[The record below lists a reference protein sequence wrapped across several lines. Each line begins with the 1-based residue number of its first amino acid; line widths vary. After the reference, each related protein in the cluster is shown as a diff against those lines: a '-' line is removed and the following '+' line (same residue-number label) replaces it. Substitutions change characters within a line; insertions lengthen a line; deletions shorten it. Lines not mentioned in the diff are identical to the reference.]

1 MTINE
6 ILELPKNTRL
16 KSIFDTS
23 EIVYIFEKL
32 KSVDNIVHAFVQK
45 IDDNNVSILH
55 FPLNYFQ
62 NEFIIYVE
70 QPSEIVEEVI
80 EKKIKK

>member
-1 MTINE
+1 MTSNE

-16 KSIFDTS
+16 SSIYDTS
-23 EIVYIFEKL
+23 ETVYIFEKL
-32 KSVDNIVHAFVQK
+32 KSVNNIVHAFIQK
-45 IDDNNVSILH
+45 IQENDIELIK

-70 QPSEIVEEVI
+70 QPSEIIEEVI

>member
-1 MTINE
+1 MTIND

-16 KSIFDTS
+16 RSIYDTS
-23 EIVYIFEKL
+23 ETVYTFEKL
-32 KSVDNIVHAFVQK
+32 KSVNNIVHAFIQK
-45 IDDNNVSILH
+45 IQENNIEIIK

-62 NEFIIYVE
+62 NEFIIYFE

>member
-1 MTINE
+1 MAINE

>member
-1 MTINE
+1 MTIND

-16 KSIFDTS
+16 RSIYDTS
-23 EIVYIFEKL
+23 ETVYTFEKL
-32 KSVDNIVHAFVQK
+32 KSVNNIVHAFVQK
-45 IDDNNVSILH
+45 IDENDVSVLH
-55 FPLNYFQ
+55 FPLNYFE

-70 QPSEIVEEVI
+70 KPFEILEAVV